1 MHKKF
6 DYNILNPLEFEEFCK
21 DVMKFKYNMSLKSF
35 APGRD
40 NGIDLRNYDN
50 KIICQCKRIV
60 SFSNLKSTLKDE
72 VLKVKKLYDAGEIK
86 DYYLLITN
94 QLTPTQEKDILNI
107 MKPYLTSDNLIS
119 SNELDDILEDDS
131 NLEIL
136 RRNFKLWLTS
146 ASILQMFN
154 NKFLFFKRFI
164 ILDDI
169 KNYSKYFVE
178 TKKIFS
184 AYEIFENKH
193 CVVLT
198 GVPGIG
204 KTITSYMILSKFL
217 INHSDYSIKTTSI
230 DKIDK
235 LIEGLDKSEKE
246 IIIIDDFLG
255 KNILDLNDKEL
266 ETFSQV
272 IQYCR
277 TFKKYLLLN
286 SRTYILKQAKEEN
299 DNLKRKVS
307 LIPVIDISKFDD
319 IEKAKILFNIQYYNK
334 VPNEYYN
341 NLKDKY
347 GFYKHNYLPIIY
359 HRNFNPRIIEYC
371 AQNFKNDS
379 IKSSLY
385 SKYILDNLDNP
396 EVIWKNQFKKF
407 TGEEKLFLN
416 IMFISLKNNVSSDI
430 MLDTFEKACENRS
443 INVDGNTFYDIID
456 KFNNSLI
463 KVSNDKGMEYLSF
476 INPSVPDYILNNLKQ
491 IECNKL
497 VYDCCYIEQL
507 YKLVKINTR
516 ILYKIDFDLFK
527 LKTKEYNS
535 INDGVI
541 SFVYEF
547 NFESEVIKDKI
558 YKLVHDEQIL
568 SQEVLKLLSS
578 EKLAEFYNVKSV
590 LSNIDYISKLIEI
603 SNYSEVKKILSSI
616 DDFLFNKTDN
626 YIENYVKNLK
636 RKTDSL
642 MIDIIEN
649 EVNSWT
655 YDIASI
661 LEVYKDDLEIEI
673 INGEP
678 VCINASEIKNNVLDN
693 LKDDIENE
701 FRELKDGIKFNY
713 INYDNINLNIDNCIN
728 EAEVDIALDDII
740 SDDYH
745 EDIKGNNDTKNI
757 EDIFNQYYD
766 FSKN

>member
-1 MHKKF
+1 MCKKF

-21 DVMKFKYNMSLKSF
+21 DVMKFKYNISLKSF

-40 NGIDLRNYDN
+40 NGIDLRNYDK

-72 VLKVKKLYDAGEIK
+72 VLKVKKLYDDGEVK

-94 QLTPTQEKDILNI
+94 KLTPKQEKDILNI
-107 MKPYLTSDNLIS
+107 MKPYLNSDNLIS
-119 SNELDDILEDDS
+119 SSELDDILEDNS

-146 ASILQMFN
+146 SSILQMFN
-154 NKFLFFKRFI
+154 NKFMLFKRFI
-164 ILDDI
+164 IFDDI

-178 TKKIFS
+178 TKKFFS

-272 IQYCR
+272 IQYCKI
-277 TFKKYLLLN
+277 FKKYLLLN
-286 SRTYILKQAKEEN
+286 SRTYILKQAEEEN

-307 LIPVIDISKFDD
+307 LIPVVDISEFNAM
-319 IEKAKILFNIQYYNK
+319 EKAKILFNIQYYNK

-341 NLKDKY
+341 NLKDKNI
-347 GFYKHNYLPIIY
+347 FYSHNYLPIIY

-371 AQNFKNDS
+371 AHNFENDS
-379 IKSSLY
+379 IKSSCY
-385 SKYILDNLDNP
+385 SKYILENLENP
-396 EVIWKNQFKKF
+396 EVVWKNQFNKF
-407 TGEEKLFLN
+407 TDEEKLFLN
-416 IMFISLKNNVSSDI
+416 IMFISLKNNVSSNI
-430 MLDTFEKACENRS
+430 MLNTFEKACKNRS
-443 INVDGNTFYDIID
+443 INVDSNIFYDIIA

-463 KVSNDKGMEYLSF
+463 KTSNDKGMEYLSF
-476 INPSVPDYILNNLKQ
+476 INPSVSDYILNNLNQ

-507 YKLVKINTR
+507 YKIIKINACG
-516 ILYKIDFDLFK
+516 LDKINYDLFT
-527 LKTKEYNS
+527 LKTIEYNS
-535 INDGVI
+535 INDGVL

-547 NFESEVIKDKI
+547 NFGSELIKDKLNELI
-558 YKLVHDEQIL
+558 SKKRIL
-568 SQEVLKLLSS
+568 SSEVLKIISNKNLI
-578 EKLAEFYNVKSV
+578 EFYN
-590 LSNIDYISKLIEI
+590 LNNILDDFDYISNLIEI
-603 SNYSEVKKILSSI
+603 SSYDTVKKFVRNV
-616 DDFLFNKTDN
+616 DEFLFEKDEE
-626 YIENYVKNLK
+626 YINDYVKNFK
-636 RKTDSL
+636 ANTDSL
-642 MIDIIEN
+642 LINIIEN
-649 EVNSWT
+649 EAST
-655 YDIASI
+655 YYCDVDSVTSAYKEDLEIKVIDEDPVCTNFDEIKGII
-661 LEVYKDDLEIEI
+661 LEQLKDEIEEAFQELKDDLRF
-673 INGEP
+673 
-678 VCINASEIKNNVLDN
+678 D
-693 LKDDIENE
+693 
-701 FRELKDGIKFNY
+701 Y
-713 INYDNINLNIDNCIN
+713 INYDNLYLNAYNCIN
-728 EAEVDIALDDII
+728 ENEIDNSLDDII
-740 SDDYH
+740 FYSYS
-745 EDIKGNNDTKNI
+745 ENSNSETIERNI
-757 EDIFNQYYD
+757 DDIFNQYYD
-766 FSKN
+766 F

>member
-50 KIICQCKRIV
+50 KIIWQCKRIV

-178 TKKIFS
+178 TKKFFS

-407 TGEEKLFLN
+407 TGEEKL
-416 IMFISLKNNVSSDI
+416 
-430 MLDTFEKACENRS
+430 
-443 INVDGNTFYDIID
+443 
-456 KFNNSLI
+456 
-463 KVSNDKGMEYLSF
+463 
-476 INPSVPDYILNNLKQ
+476 
-491 IECNKL
+491 
-497 VYDCCYIEQL
+497 
-507 YKLVKINTR
+507 
-516 ILYKIDFDLFK
+516 
-527 LKTKEYNS
+527 
-535 INDGVI
+535 
-541 SFVYEF
+541 
-547 NFESEVIKDKI
+547 
-558 YKLVHDEQIL
+558 
-568 SQEVLKLLSS
+568 
-578 EKLAEFYNVKSV
+578 
-590 LSNIDYISKLIEI
+590 
-603 SNYSEVKKILSSI
+603 
-616 DDFLFNKTDN
+616 
-626 YIENYVKNLK
+626 
-636 RKTDSL
+636 
-642 MIDIIEN
+642 
-649 EVNSWT
+649 
-655 YDIASI
+655 
-661 LEVYKDDLEIEI
+661 
-673 INGEP
+673 
-678 VCINASEIKNNVLDN
+678 
-693 LKDDIENE
+693 
-701 FRELKDGIKFNY
+701 
-713 INYDNINLNIDNCIN
+713 
-728 EAEVDIALDDII
+728 
-740 SDDYH
+740 
-745 EDIKGNNDTKNI
+745 
-757 EDIFNQYYD
+757 
-766 FSKN
+766 